1 MGTRATTRR
10 SGSAAKKRATARSE
24 TKPKTK
30 SKTKPK
36 TKSETKPKTA
46 PSPIRAFSSQSDL
59 EAWLERNYDTPDG
72 IWIRFARKGSGIKS
86 VSHPEALETALC
98 FGWIDAL
105 RLPETDKTYLHR
117 FLPRRPKS
125 LWSRINRE
133 KALSLIESGRMRPS
147 GLAEI
152 ERAKNDGRW
161 DSAYDSPANAQMP
174 PEFQRE
180 LDRNPKAKAFFET
193 ISRVNRYAIIWRL
206 ATAKKQETRDRLARK
221 FLDMLEKGETIH

>member
-1 MGTRATTRR
+1 VPARKRKTAVARK
-10 SGSAAKKRATARSE
+10 AAAPKK
-24 TKPKTK
+24 KTK
-30 SKTKPK
+30 SK
-36 TKSETKPKTA
+36 SA
-46 PSPIRAFSSQSDL
+46 PSPIRAFRSQADFES
-59 EAWLERNYDTPDG
+59 WLERNYESPEG

-86 VSHPEALETALC
+86 VTHPEALETALC

-105 RLPETDKTYLHR
+105 RLPETDTTYLHR

-125 LWSRINRE
+125 LWSKINRE
-133 KALSLIESGRMRPS
+133 KALALIDAGRMRPS
-147 GLAEI
+147 GLDEI

-161 DSAYDSPANAQMP
+161 ESAYDSPANAQMP

-180 LDRNPKAKAFFET
+180 LERNPKAKAFFET

-206 ATAKKQETRDRLARK
+206 ATAKKPETREKLSRQ